1 VENPSDIRR
10 YRANL
15 QGEVDSAAVYGA
27 PATLAFLAI
36 PLLIIELPV
45 VIIFVVLTLARQR
58 NDRSRASRGA
68 RPAPGAA

>member
-1 VENPSDIRR
+1 MFV
-10 YRANL
+10 
-15 QGEVDSAAVYGA
+15 AAVYGA